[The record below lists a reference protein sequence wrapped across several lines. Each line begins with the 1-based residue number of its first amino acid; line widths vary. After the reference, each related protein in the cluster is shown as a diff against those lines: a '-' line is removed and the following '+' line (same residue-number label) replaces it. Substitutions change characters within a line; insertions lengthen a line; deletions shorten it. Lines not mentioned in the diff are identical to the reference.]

1 MTKLEILTE
10 RTERLQMY
18 REAERKILQGVE
30 YQIGDRRLRRPDLS
44 AVRAAIAELEDEIA
58 MLETPGRGIRRA
70 VFID

>member
-1 MTKLEILTE
+1 MTKLEKLTE
-10 RTERLQMY
+10 RLELY

-70 VFID
+70 VFIE

>member
-1 MTKLEILTE
+1 MTKLEIL
-10 RTERLQMY
+10 TERLQMY

-44 AVRAAIAELEDEIA
+44 QVRAAIAELEDEID
-58 MLETPGRGIRRA
+58 MLENPGRGIRRA

>member
-1 MTKLEILTE
+1 MTKLESLTE
-10 RTERLQMY
+10 RLELY
-18 REAERKILQGVE
+18 REAERKILSGAE

-44 AVRAAIAELEDEIA
+44 AVRAAIQDLEDEIA

>member
-1 MTKLEILTE
+1 MTRLEELK
-10 RTERLQMY
+10 ERLQMY

-44 AVRAAIAELEDEIA
+44 AVRAAIKDLEDEIA
-58 MLETPGRGIRRA
+58 LLEDSKRGIRRA